1 MAWRTNP
8 YIAQEGAKQYVV
20 CEGVRSHA
28 ERSPSQVRAANPNML
43 GVGRRTAVAKPA
55 DRRHVMTYDRRM
67 MGRGSHLVDLSM
79 RIRRLLGSRKV
90 APSSSW
96 PS

>member
-1 MAWRTNP
+1 MTWRTNP
-8 YIAQEGAKQYVV
+8 YIAQEGAKRYVV

-28 ERSPSQVRAANPNML
+28 ERSPSQVCAANPNML
-43 GVGRRTAVAKPA
+43 GVGRRPAVAKPA
-55 DRRHVMTYDRRM
+55 DRRHVMTCDRLV
-67 MGRGSHLVDLSM
+67 MGRGFHLVDLST
-79 RIRRLLGSRKV
+79 RTRRLLGSREI